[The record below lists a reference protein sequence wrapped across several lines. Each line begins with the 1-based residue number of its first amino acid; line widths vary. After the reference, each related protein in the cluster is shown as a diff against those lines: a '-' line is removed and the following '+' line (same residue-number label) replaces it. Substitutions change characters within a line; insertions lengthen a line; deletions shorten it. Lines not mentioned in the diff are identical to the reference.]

1 MPEITNIELNA
12 EEPENIAL
20 APQTAY
26 PNVTSVVKLF
36 FVYLVFLII
45 VAIIAGIIFM
55 NTPQEF
61 PAVKS
66 IFKVL
71 MNAAPILMAIQYTLK
86 RSEKQQ
92 GYPSTINY
100 NKIKGWLIPV
110 LIIAAAAFSIVLERI
125 SVLLPMPLK
134 IREIFERMFTR
145 DIFSF
150 MSVVIIAPII
160 EEILCRGI
168 ILKGLLKNYSPN
180 KAIFIS
186 AILFSAL
193 HLNPWQAIP
202 AFFGGLFL
210 GWIYN
215 KTQSVIPG
223 MIFHAA
229 INTTGFAFLF
239 LGNSKQD
246 LPDIFGKMYY
256 PVLLMSALVF
266 TVSCIFINKKVK
278 VAVTNQSLTTNL
290 QSLI

>member
-1 MPEITNIELNA
+1 MSEVTNTETSA
-12 EEPENIAL
+12 EGPENITHI
-20 APQTAY
+20 PKIAY
-26 PNVTSVVKLF
+26 PNIKSVVRLF
-36 FVYLVFLII
+36 FMYLVFLII
-45 VAIIAGIIFM
+45 VIITAGIVFM
-55 NTPQEF
+55 NTPKEF
-61 PAVKS
+61 PAVRS

-71 MNAAPILMAIQYTLK
+71 TNAAPVLMAIQYTLK

-100 NKIKGWLIPV
+100 NKIEGWLIPV
-110 LIIAAAAFSIVLERI
+110 LIIAATAFSIILERI

-134 IREIFERMFTR
+134 VREIFERVFTK
-145 DIFSF
+145 DLFSF
-150 MSVVIIAPII
+150 MSVVIIAPIV

-168 ILKGLLKNYSPN
+168 ILKGLLKNYAPN
-180 KAIFIS
+180 KAIIIS
-186 AILFSAL
+186 AILFSVL

-210 GWIYN
+210 GWIYY

-246 LPDIFGKMYY
+246 LPDLFGKMYY
-256 PVLLMSALVF
+256 PILLVSALVF